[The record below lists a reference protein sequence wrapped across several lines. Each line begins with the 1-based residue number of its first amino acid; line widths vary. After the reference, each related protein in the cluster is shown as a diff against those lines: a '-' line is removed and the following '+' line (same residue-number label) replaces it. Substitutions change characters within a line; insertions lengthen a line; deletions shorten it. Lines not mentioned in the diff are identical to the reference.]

1 MRLRRQILNRY
12 AGFAQLSAFLPV
24 LLFLAWRL
32 ARWAFRAVEAKK
44 GAYNAIP
51 ESPLRKVKRQG
62 PLGAWESRY
71 RHLQWWLGDDVVFL
85 GRTWGQRDEWVFG
98 LGWGF
103 WMVILT
109 VTGTGDGEEANMP
122 GMNYKS
128 ADKNQTTFISQSGLV
143 PSQYH
148 NCLSS
153 TSWRSRASTRSLTSS
168 THHMS
173 KSTAITECLGASSMP
188 YFSPTPSSTSTSL
201 SPRAYWLRSSPHPA
215 LSSPAWWGSGA

>member
-12 AGFAQLSAFLPV
+12 AGVAQLSAFLPV

-32 ARWAFRAVEAKK
+32 ASWAFKAVEAKK

-51 ESPLRKVKRQG
+51 ESPLRKVRRQG
-62 PLGAWESRY
+62 PLGTWESRY

-103 WMVILT
+103 WMLILT
-109 VTGTGDGEEANMP
+109 VTETGDGKAANTSEV
-122 GMNYKS
+122 NYKS
-128 ADKNQTTFISQSGLV
+128 TDKKQTTSISQSEPV
-143 PSQYH
+143 PLQYL
-148 NCLSS
+148 NCLFS
-153 TSWRSRASTRSLTSS
+153 TSWHSRASTRLPTYS

-173 KSTAITECLGASSMP
+173 KSTAITACLVGLSML
-188 YFSPTPSSTSTSL
+188 YFSPTRSCTSTSL
-201 SPRAYWLRSSPHPA
+201 SPQEYWLRSSRRPA
-215 LSSPAWWGSGA
+215 QSSLAWSAFGA